1 MIIDGFSYK
10 ISFKVDDTKLKKTE
24 QSIKT
29 LGNKFKTF
37 AKSFAP
43 IGAAFTTAGGLIA
56 NYIEKPLNNINEL
69 NKEKNRLFDITKAE
83 IKQAKEYQANI
94 NKSRTHLKSLTT
106 QIAIKLIPTVN
117 QSIKGFNNF
126 VLKNKEL
133 IADGISKLLGWIIK
147 TGQVFFNFF
156 RGINFVI
163 KSTVGW
169 KNALIILIGVL
180 AILKR
185 AMITTFLT
193 SPIGLIIGAIMALM
207 LLIDDL
213 YTYLDGGD
221 SLFGEYWEPFIS
233 AGKEVLAFFET
244 MKPAILQLLS
254 YVKGTF
260 MGVVDFFK
268 GLLQILVGVFTGNF
282 DLIEKGWDNL
292 IIGLK
297 EYFVNFKDW
306 LIEFWSILAKVFLNL
321 FLVLKQGIIFL
332 LDGLKK
338 TVAWVFI
345 SLKDSVL
352 SIWDKINSIVLNLLI
367 GLKNSV
373 VAIWDKI
380 SKAIMNLLENL
391 KNNIIAVWNK
401 TIEAILNLFDGFK
414 NNLASAFT
422 SIGELIKAPF
432 ENAFAWIKSQYEKYI
447 EPIINAVKNL
457 NPVNIVSNAKDS
469 IKSLGS
475 DAVSYGKN
483 MLNKGLNLLGLG
495 NDEPK
500 KALAPAYATNNNQ
513 TTYNQGGTANTTI
526 NITTN
531 NPQMAEQVV
540 KNQRQLDL
548 SYTQNN
554 YGG

>member
-1 MIIDGFSYK
+1 MIIDEFSYK

-43 IGAAFTTAGGLIA
+43 IGAAFTTASGLIA

-83 IKQAKEYQANI
+83 IKQAKEYQTNI
-94 NKSRTHLKSLTT
+94 KKSRTFLKSLTT

-126 VLKNKEL
+126 ILKNKEL

-156 RGINFVI
+156 RGLNFVI
-163 KSTVGW
+163 KSTIGW
-169 KNALIILIGVL
+169 KNALIVLIGVL

-193 SPIGLIIGAIMALM
+193 SPTGLIISAIMALM

-297 EYFVNFKDW
+297 EYFINFKDW
-306 LIEFWSILAKVFLNL
+306 LIEFWSILAKVILNL
-321 FLVLKQGIIFL
+321 FLVLKQGIIFI

-338 TVAWVFI
+338 TVTWAFI

-432 ENAFAWIKSQYEKYI
+432 ENAFAWIKAQYEKYV
-447 EPIINAVKNL
+447 EPIINAVKNF
-457 NPVNIVSNAKDS
+457 NPANIVSNAKDS
-469 IKSLGS
+469 IKSLGN

-483 MLNKGLNLLGLG
+483 MLNKGLNLFGLG

-500 KALAPAYATNNNQ
+500 RALAPAYATNNNQ

>member
-24 QSIKT
+24 QNIKSI
-29 LGNKFKTF
+29 GNKFKAF

-43 IGAAFTTAGGLIA
+43 IGAVFTTAGGLIA
-56 NYIEKPLNNINEL
+56 NYIEKPLKNIDEL

-83 IKQAKEYQANI
+83 IKQAKEYQTNI
-94 NKSRTHLKSLTT
+94 NKSRTYLKSLTT

-133 IADGISKLLGWIIK
+133 IADGISKLLSWIIK

-163 KSTVGW
+163 KSTIGW
-169 KNALIILIGVL
+169 KNALIILIGIL

-213 YTYLDGGD
+213 YTYLDGGE

-233 AGKEVLAFFET
+233 AGKEVLAFFKT

-297 EYFVNFKDW
+297 EYFINFKDW
-306 LIEFWSILAKVFLNL
+306 LIKFWSILAKVILNL
-321 FLVLKQGIIFL
+321 LLVLKEGAINAFN
-332 LDGLKK
+332 
-338 TVAWVFI
+338 
-345 SLKDSVL
+345 SL
-352 SIWDKINSIVLNLLI
+352 
-367 GLKNSV
+367 
-373 VAIWDKI
+373 A
-380 SKAIMNLLENL
+380 
-391 KNNIIAVWNK
+391 
-401 TIEAILNLFDGFK
+401 
-414 NNLASAFT
+414 
-422 SIGELIKAPF
+422 ELIKAPF
-432 ENAFAWIKSQYEKYI
+432 ENAFIWIKTQYEKYI
-447 EPIINAVKNL
+447 EPIINAVKSF
-457 NPVNIVSNAKDS
+457 NPANIVSNAKDS

-475 DAVSYGKN
+475 GAVDYGKN

-500 KALAPAYATNNNQ
+500 KALIPAYASNNNQ

>member
-1 MIIDGFSYK
+1 MIIDEFLYKVGFN
-10 ISFKVDDTKLKKTE
+10 VDSSKLKKTE
-24 QSIKT
+24 QNIKSIGKQ
-29 LGNKFKTF
+29 FKSF
-37 AKSFAP
+37 AKGFAP
-43 IGAAFTTAGGLIA
+43 IGTAFTTAGGLIA

-69 NKEKNRLFDITKAE
+69 NKEKNRLFDITQAE
-83 IKQAKEYQANI
+83 IKQAKEYQTNI
-94 NKSRTHLKSLTT
+94 NKSRAFLRSLTT

-133 IADGISKLLGWIIK
+133 IADGISKLLSWIIK

-163 KSTVGW
+163 KSTIGW

-193 SPIGLIIGAIMALM
+193 SPIGLIISAIMALM

-297 EYFVNFKDW
+297 EYFINFKDW
-306 LIEFWSILAKVFLNL
+306 LIEFWSILAKVILNL
-321 FLVLKQGIIFL
+321 FLVLKQGIIFI

-338 TVAWVFI
+338 TVTWAFI
-345 SLKDSVL
+345 SLKN
-352 SIWDKINSIVLNLLI
+352 SIIAVWDKITSAISNSFI
-367 GLKNSV
+367 GLKNS
-373 VAIWDKI
+373 
-380 SKAIMNLLENL
+380 
-391 KNNIIAVWNK
+391 IIAVWNK

-432 ENAFAWIKSQYEKYI
+432 ENAFIWIKNQYEKYI
-447 EPIINAVKNL
+447 EPIINAVKNFSPA
-457 NPVNIVSNAKDS
+457 NVISNAKDS

>member
-1 MIIDGFSYK
+1 MIIGEFLYKVGFN
-10 ISFKVDDTKLKKTE
+10 VDDTKLKKTE
-24 QSIKT
+24 QNIKSI
-29 LGNKFKTF
+29 GNQF
-37 AKSFAP
+37 KSFAKGFTA
-43 IGAAFTTAGGLIA
+43 IGASFTTAGGLIA

-83 IKQAKEYQANI
+83 IKQAKEYQTNI
-94 NKSRTHLKSLTT
+94 NKSRAFLRSLTT

-133 IADGISKLLGWIIK
+133 IADGISKLLSWIIK

-163 KSTVGW
+163 KSTIGW

-193 SPIGLIIGAIMALM
+193 SPIGLIISAIMALM

-297 EYFVNFKDW
+297 EYFINFKDW
-306 LIEFWSILAKVFLNL
+306 LIEFWSILAKVILNL
-321 FLVLKQGIIFL
+321 FLVLKQGIIFI

-391 KNNIIAVWNK
+391 KDNIIAVWNK

>member
-29 LGNKFKTF
+29 LGNKFKAF

-94 NKSRTHLKSLTT
+94 NKSRTFLKSLST

-126 VLKNKEL
+126 ILKNKEL

-156 RGINFVI
+156 RGLNFVI
-163 KSTVGW
+163 KSTIGW
-169 KNALIILIGVL
+169 KNALIVLIGVL

-193 SPIGLIIGAIMALM
+193 SPIGLIISAIMALM

-297 EYFVNFKDW
+297 EYFINFKDW
-306 LIEFWSILAKVFLNL
+306 LIEFWSILAKVILNL
-321 FLVLKQGIIFL
+321 LLVLKQGIIFV

-391 KNNIIAVWNK
+391 KDNIIAVWNK

-500 KALAPAYATNNNQ
+500 KALIPAYATNNNQ

>member
-29 LGNKFKTF
+29 LGNKFKAF
-37 AKSFAP
+37 AKGFTA
-43 IGAAFTTAGGLIA
+43 IGASFTTAGGLIA
-56 NYIEKPLNNINEL
+56 NYIEKPLKNINEL
-69 NKEKNRLFDITKAE
+69 NKEKNRLFDITQAE

-94 NKSRTHLKSLTT
+94 NKSRTFLKSITT

-126 VLKNKEL
+126 ILKNKEL

-163 KSTVGW
+163 KSTIGW
-169 KNALIILIGVL
+169 KNALIVLIGVL

-207 LLIDDL
+207 VLIDDL

-244 MKPAILQLLS
+244 MKPTIMQLLE
-254 YVKGTF
+254 YVKGAF
-260 MGVVDFFK
+260 RGVVEFLK
-268 GLLQILVGVFTGNF
+268 GLIQILVGIFTGNF

-292 IIGLK
+292 ITGLK
-297 EYFVNFKDW
+297 EYFINFKDW
-306 LIEFWSILAKVFLNL
+306 FIEFWSILAKVILNL
-321 FLVLKQGIIFL
+321 LLVLKQGVV
-332 LDGLKK
+332 
-338 TVAWVFI
+338 TVF
-345 SLKDSVL
+345 S
-352 SIWDKINSIVLNLLI
+352 
-367 GLKNSV
+367 
-373 VAIWDKI
+373 
-380 SKAIMNLLENL
+380 
-391 KNNIIAVWNK
+391 
-401 TIEAILNLFDGFK
+401 T
-414 NNLASAFT
+414 LA
-422 SIGELIKAPF
+422 ELIKAPF
-432 ENAFAWIKSQYEKYI
+432 ENAFNWIKAQYEKYI
-447 EPIINAVKNL
+447 EPIINAVKNF
-457 NPVNIVSNAKDS
+457 NPANIVSNAKDS

-500 KALAPAYATNNNQ
+500 KALIPAYATNNNQ

>member
-29 LGNKFKTF
+29 LGNKFKAF

-94 NKSRTHLKSLTT
+94 NKSRTFLKSLST

-126 VLKNKEL
+126 ILKNKEL
-133 IADGISKLLGWIIK
+133 IVDGISKLLGWIVK

-156 RGINFVI
+156 RAINFLI
-163 KSTVGW
+163 KGTVGW
-169 KNALIILIGVL
+169 KNALIVLIGVL

-193 SPIGLIIGAIMALM
+193 SPIGLIIGAVMALM

-213 YTYLDGGD
+213 YTHLDGGD
-221 SLFGEYWEPFIS
+221 SLFGEYWESFIE
-233 AGKEVLAFFET
+233 AGKEVMAFFET
-244 MKPAILQLLS
+244 IKPTILQLLE
-254 YVKGTF
+254 YV
-260 MGVVDFFK
+260 K

-282 DLIEKGWDNL
+282 YLIKQGWDNL
-292 IIGLK
+292 ATGLK
-297 EYFVNFKDW
+297 EYFTNFKDW
-306 LIEFWSILAKVFLNL
+306 LVEFWNILGKGLLNL
-321 FLVLKQGIIFL
+321 LLVLKQGVISL
-332 LDGLKK
+332 WEGLKQ
-338 TVAWVFI
+338 TIIGVI
-345 SLKDSVL
+345 IGLKDDAL
-352 SIWDKINSIVLNLLI
+352 FIWDKIVSTIINLI
-367 GLKNSV
+367 
-373 VAIWDKI
+373 
-380 SKAIMNLLENL
+380 ENL
-391 KNNIIAVWNK
+391 KNNIIAIWDK
-401 TIEAILNLFDGFK
+401 ITEAILSLFNDFK
-414 NNLASAFT
+414 NNLASAFA

-432 ENAFAWIKSQYEKYI
+432 ENAFAWIKRQYEKYI
-447 EPIINAVKNL
+447 EPIINAVKSF
-457 NPVNIVSNAKDS
+457 NPANMVSNAKDS

-475 DAVSYGKN
+475 GAIDYGKN
-483 MLNKGLNLLGLG
+483 MLNKGLNLFGLG

-500 KALAPAYATNNNQ
+500 KALIPAYANNNTQ

-540 KNQRQLDL
+540 RNQRQLDL

>member
-43 IGAAFTTAGGLIA
+43 IGAAFTTASGLIA

-83 IKQAKEYQANI
+83 IKQAKEYQTNI
-94 NKSRTHLKSLTT
+94 KKSRTFLKSLTT

-126 VLKNKEL
+126 ILKNKEL

-156 RGINFVI
+156 RGLNFVI
-163 KSTVGW
+163 KSTIGW
-169 KNALIILIGVL
+169 KNALIVLIGVL

-193 SPIGLIIGAIMALM
+193 SPTGLIISAIMALM

-297 EYFVNFKDW
+297 EYFINFKDW
-306 LIEFWSILAKVFLNL
+306 LIEFWSILAKVILNL
-321 FLVLKQGIIFL
+321 FLVLKQGIIFI

-338 TVAWVFI
+338 TVTWAFI

-432 ENAFAWIKSQYEKYI
+432 ENAFAWIKAQYEKYV
-447 EPIINAVKNL
+447 EPIINAVKNF
-457 NPVNIVSNAKDS
+457 NPANIVSNAKDS
-469 IKSLGS
+469 IKSLGN

-483 MLNKGLNLLGLG
+483 MLNKGLNLFGLG

-500 KALAPAYATNNNQ
+500 RALAPAYATNNNQ

>member
-297 EYFVNFKDW
+297 EYFINFKDW
-306 LIEFWSILAKVFLNL
+306 LIEFWSILAKVILNL
-321 FLVLKQGIIFL
+321 FLVLKQGIIFI

-338 TVAWVFI
+338 TVTWAFI
-345 SLKDSVL
+345 SLKN
-352 SIWDKINSIVLNLLI
+352 SIIAVWDKITSAISNSFI
-367 GLKNSV
+367 GLKNS
-373 VAIWDKI
+373 
-380 SKAIMNLLENL
+380 
-391 KNNIIAVWNK
+391 IIAVWDK
-401 TIEAILNLFDGFK
+401 ITSAI
-414 NNLASAFT
+414 
-422 SIGELIKAPF
+422 
-432 ENAFAWIKSQYEKYI
+432 
-447 EPIINAVKNL
+447 
-457 NPVNIVSNAKDS
+457 SNS
-469 IKSLGS
+469 F
-475 DAVSYGKN
+475 
-483 MLNKGLNLLGLG
+483 
-495 NDEPK
+495 
-500 KALAPAYATNNNQ
+500 
-513 TTYNQGGTANTTI
+513 
-526 NITTN
+526 
-531 NPQMAEQVV
+531 
-540 KNQRQLDL
+540 
-548 SYTQNN
+548 
-554 YGG
+554 